1 LVEHACNSAARSFS
15 RSLSIPKPHAPF
27 HHQALAF
34 QLHFFRGV
42 AQGSGRQNT
51 SRPFPLS
58 GCAFNPFFFFSA
70 FVHHVAALFLM
81 PIATSP
87 SVLPRPAT
95 FAKMEDRKRPAS
107 GAVDDYAPPSKRQ
120 AVNGGGKSKDDSG
133 DMKEE
138 AWIEVSVSHD
148 SPCVVILRPSRI
160 PSPSEDRAYAAVALM
175 PRPSCGD
182 SWHQNA
188 AVLLRFLALTVAN
201 ARLAGNSTP
210 GSSQASP

>member
-1 LVEHACNSAARSFS
+1 MHATRRPVLSLVPFPFPNRTLLFTTRLLPFSFIFFRAPPKAEDDRTHLALSRYPAA
-15 RSLSIPKPHAPF
+15 LSI
-27 HHQALAF
+27 L
-34 QLHFFRGV
+34 
-42 AQGSGRQNT
+42 
-51 SRPFPLS
+51 
-58 GCAFNPFFFFSA
+58 FFFFSC

-120 AVNGGGKSKDDSG
+120 AVNGSGKSKDDSG

-148 SPCVVILRPSRI
+148 SPCVVILWPSLT
-160 PSPSEDRAYAAVALM
+160 PFPSEDRAYAAVALM

-182 SWHQNA
+182 SWHQTR
-188 AVLLRFLALTVAN
+188 RFCCVSL
-201 ARLAGNSTP
+201 P
-210 GSSQASP
+210 